1 MEKQA
6 DEGRRAGTGAKAN
19 LSVKTGASVKSD
31 SAGINAGP
39 DGGAAAD
46 IKVSM
51 FITCV
56 SDAVYP
62 RIGEAMAR
70 LLARLGVKLQF
81 PDAQTCCGQPAFN
94 SGYWDEA
101 RQSAATLLEAFAD
114 SDFVIAPSGSCI
126 GMIHH
131 YPKLFEND
139 PTLLALARDLQSK
152 SYEFTQF
159 LVQVLGIADL
169 GAVFPHKVTYHPSCH
184 GSRLLGIK
192 DEPMTLLQNVREL
205 NLVPLPF
212 AEDCC
217 GFGGTFAVKMADIS
231 GAMVTEKADHV
242 LETEAEVLTGLDMA
256 CLMNIAGNLRYRK
269 QPVRVMHLAE
279 LLYEGVNGA

>member
-1 MEKQA
+1 MELVNQA
-6 DEGRRAGTGAKAN
+6 DPLSTAAGT
-19 LSVKTGASVKSD
+19 
-31 SAGINAGP
+31 
-39 DGGAAAD
+39 D

-51 FITCV
+51 FATCIG
-56 SDAVYP
+56 DAVYP
-62 RIGEAMAR
+62 RIAEAMAR
-70 LLARLGVKLQF
+70 LLARVGVRLEF
-81 PDAQTCCGQPAFN
+81 PQGQTCCGQPAFN

-101 RQSAATLLEAFAD
+101 RRSAATLLEAFAD
-114 SDFVIAPSGSCI
+114 SDFVVGPSGSCI

-131 YPKLFEND
+131 YPKLFEHD
-139 PTLLALARDLQSK
+139 PVRLAMAEELKAK

-159 LVQVLGIADL
+159 LVQVLGVTDL
-169 GAVFPHKVTYHPSCH
+169 GAAFPHKVTYHPSCH

-192 DEPMTLLQNVREL
+192 EEPMALLQNVKGLE
-205 NLVPLPF
+205 LVPLPF

-242 LETEAEVLTGLDMA
+242 LETSAEVLTGLDMA
-256 CLMNIAGNLRYRK
+256 CLMNIAGHLRYRR

-279 LLYEGVNGA
+279 LLYEGVSGA